1 MSSLALF
8 APAAAVLLL
17 AGCRTERAGDVT
29 VFVAASMTDV
39 ATDLKQ
45 AYEAA
50 HPGATVRLS
59 VAATQT
65 LEAQIA
71 AGAPAGVFLAA
82 DPSALARLAEAGR
95 LDGSPVALARAG
107 LVAIGPPGAAPA
119 PTLAAALGGATRLAI
134 GDPATVPAGRAAKA
148 ALEQAELWDA
158 TAPRLVFTSD
168 VRAAVAAVETRAA
181 DAALVYASDALS
193 ANSLSVT
200 YRLRADEAPPVS
212 FAGAVVAGGGAD
224 ARAFLDLAVGSPR
237 VWASR
242 GFLPPSTPPAAPPA
256 APGR

>member
-1 MSSLALF
+1 MSGLSILAS
-8 APAAAVLLL
+8 AAALLLL
-17 AGCRTERAGDVT
+17 AGCRADAPGDVT

-50 HPGATVRLS
+50 HSGATVRLS
-59 VAATQT
+59 VASTQT

-82 DPSALARLAEAGR
+82 DPSALARLAAAGR
-95 LDGSPVALARAG
+95 LDGAPVALARGG

-119 PTLAAALGGATRLAI
+119 PTLAAALSGAMRIAL

-158 TAPRLVFTSD
+158 AQPRLVFTSD

-212 FAGAVVAGGGAD
+212 FAGAVVAGGGA
-224 ARAFLDLAVGSPR
+224 AGRAFLDLAVASPR

-242 GFLPPSTPPAAPPA
+242 GFLPPAAPPVA
-256 APGR
+256 RGR